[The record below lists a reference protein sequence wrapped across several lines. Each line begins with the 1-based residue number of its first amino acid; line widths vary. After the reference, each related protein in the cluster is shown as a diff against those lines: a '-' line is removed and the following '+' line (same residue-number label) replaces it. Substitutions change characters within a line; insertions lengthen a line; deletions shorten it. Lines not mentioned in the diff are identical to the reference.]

1 MKTTRRNTLKS
12 TPKSA
17 AKPRAAAIR
26 EKATAPATRKSATP
40 SKPIRSTKPAVA
52 AERKPTAT
60 PADSARKYATVALVL
75 QGGGALGS
83 YQCGVYEGLNKAGIV
98 PNWFAGISIGAINAA
113 ILAGNAP
120 EHRVEQLHAFWER
133 ISLPAVPGAQP
144 VLDWQQKWLDA
155 LPLHKSTLAAANQQ
169 GALAAIL
176 FGQSGFYVP
185 RVPPPYSALVHGV
198 AATSFY
204 STAPLKQT
212 LEEFV
217 DFDRINRGDVRFSVA
232 AVNVRSGNF
241 VNFDNRTTTIRV
253 EHVLASGALPPAFPA
268 VEIDGE
274 HYWDGGVVSN
284 TPLDHVLGDEPRCD
298 CLVFQVDL
306 WRAQGIL
313 PRNLNEVFERQKDI
327 QYSSRTRFNTDVV
340 RHLHDLRTSLNALLK
355 QVPPQHL
362 PQGLLKELEPW
373 MSDRVYNIIHLIYKT
388 KPYEEQY
395 KDYAFAP
402 STMHEHWR
410 AGLADMHRT
419 LAHPE
424 FFAPPSREQG
434 VVTHD
439 VHR

>member
-1 MKTTRRNTLKS
+1 MKTARGKTKPSARKSGAAIVTKPRVATR
-12 TPKSA
+12 SA
-17 AKPRAAAIR
+17 VATAARSAKPVSRAKSDDSTHKAA
-26 EKATAPATRKSATP
+26 
-40 SKPIRSTKPAVA
+40 
-52 AERKPTAT
+52 AT
-60 PADSARKYATVALVL
+60 PAESARKYKTIALVL

-83 YQCGVYEGLNKAGIV
+83 YQCGVYEGLHKAGIQ

-113 ILAGNAP
+113 LLAGNAP
-120 EHRVEQLHAFWER
+120 EQRVERMHEFWNR
-133 ISLPAVPGAQP
+133 ISVPAAPFAQQA
-144 VLDWQQKWLDA
+144 LDWQQKLLDA
-155 LPLHKSTLAAANQQ
+155 LPLHKDTLAWANSQ

-185 RVPPPYSALVHGV
+185 RTPPPYAGMSHGP

-217 DFDRINRGDVRFSVA
+217 DFDRINSSSVRFSVA

-241 VNFDNRTTTIRV
+241 VNFDNRTTKIRV
-253 EHVLASGALPPAFPA
+253 EHVLASGALPPAFAA

-284 TPLDHVLGDEPRCD
+284 TPLDHVLGCEPRCD

-313 PRNLNEVFERQKDI
+313 PRNLMEVTERQKDI
-327 QYSSRTRFNTDVV
+327 QYSSRTRFNTTVV
-340 RHLHDLRTSLNALLK
+340 QQLHDLRTTLNALLK
-355 QVPPQHL
+355 EIPADKLSPAVR
-362 PQGLLKELEPW
+362 KELQPW
-373 MSDRVYNIIHLIYKT
+373 LSDRVYNIIHLIYKT

-395 KDYAFAP
+395 KDYSFAP
-402 STMHEHWR
+402 TTMREHWR

-419 LAHPE
+419 LAHPQ
-424 FFAPPSREQG
+424 FFVPPSRRQG